1 MSRAVCEMLLS
12 APSGHWIELFPFWPK
27 ETPAQFGGLMA
38 KGGFRLWANYTPTVG
53 VSSPVRL
60 TSIAGTSVVLLNPW
74 PGQNVS
80 VIQVGAAGSS
90 GASPTAAIP
99 SDGERVSS
107 DSVRSVPFVWVQT
120 ASGQALKFDTSVGD
134 DNTYIIS
141 KVDSKSTVAAVP
153 LDQHDARSNRLN
165 RGGSRDDIACPSFS
179 ANCSACMSANDT
191 RKDWAS
197 PCVFLSGSAAPWI
210 NETCQPIKWWAKSAA
225 KNPHIHVCGSCTQR
239 AGACPAAPP
248 PPPPP
253 EATCPAKQL
262 YRNAGY

>member
-1 MSRAVCEMLLS
+1 
-12 APSGHWIELFPFWPK
+12 
-27 ETPAQFGGLMA
+27 MA

-80 VIQVGAAGSS
+80 VIQVGVAGSS